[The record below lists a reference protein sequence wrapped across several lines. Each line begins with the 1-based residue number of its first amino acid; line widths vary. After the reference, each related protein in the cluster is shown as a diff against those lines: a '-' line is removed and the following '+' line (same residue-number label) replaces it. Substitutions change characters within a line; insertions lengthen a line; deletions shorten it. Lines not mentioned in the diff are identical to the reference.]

1 MAPTSAQEEPT
12 LLTMTPGSYNEAEK
26 RKQLVAL
33 LTQHQRRIFSYIYTL
48 VPDRTDAE
56 DLLQEASLIIC
67 EKFDDF
73 EVGTDFVAWAPDRPA
88 VRDGPARSTACS
100 LGGGGEM
107 RPHGASLVPLDWN
120 FVLPFPCSGCG
131 AAPAHHRGLSHRS
144 VRA

>member
-88 VRDGPARSTACS
+88 VRDGPCA
-100 LGGGGEM
+100 
-107 RPHGASLVPLDWN
+107 LDG
-120 FVLPFPCSGCG
+120 V
-131 AAPAHHRGLSHRS
+131 
-144 VRA
+144 